1 MKRPARFGRALVLV
15 ASIALTGCSATTPNK
30 VLQYTPDPVAEAR
43 AMVQAYANGQPLG
56 SEMEVYDDLVVRVT
70 AKDAAKGEKL
80 ARYLAE
86 VRTKRSADAAGAKK
100 FLADF

>member
-1 MKRPARFGRALVLV
+1 MKPIIFLRTALVLV
-15 ASIALTGCSATTPNK
+15 ALATCVGCSATTPNK
-30 VLQYTPDPVAEAR
+30 TLQYTPDPVAEAR

-56 SEMEVYDDLVVRVT
+56 SEMDVYDDLVARVT
-70 AKDAAKGEKL
+70 AKDATKGEKL
-80 ARYLAE
+80 AQYLAG

>member
-1 MKRPARFGRALVLV
+1 VLV
-15 ASIALTGCSATTPNK
+15 ALSAFVGCNATTPNR

-56 SEMEVYDDLVVRVT
+56 SEMDVYDDLVARVT

-80 ARYLAE
+80 AGYLGE
-86 VRTKRSADAAGAKK
+86 VRKKRSPDAAAAKK